1 MNSSK
6 AVTDAAVFTL
16 SSNDGGGLAEVHFA
30 LPVDT
35 RKDIVI
41 LSSRP
46 TAKLLK
52 NKGIRAISDAGRL
65 RKAVE
70 FLHAYPSIFK
80 VAMTEFFE
88 AATGVRVVRMASYSG
103 LGAESD
109 FVGVEYSVELDGDS
123 YSLAMVESQD
133 LANAVARVEILRIFR
148 KVEAE
153 LNSNRVTTPRPRF

>member
-1 MNSSK
+1 M
-6 AVTDAAVFTL
+6 
-16 SSNDGGGLAEVHFA
+16 LAEIHFA
-30 LPVDT
+30 LPVESK
-35 RKDIVI
+35 KDIVI
-41 LSSRP
+41 LPSRP
-46 TAKLLK
+46 TAELLK
-52 NKGIRAISDAGRL
+52 NEGIRAISDVGRL

-70 FLHAYPSIFK
+70 FLHASRSLFK
-80 VAMTEFFE
+80 VATTEFFE

-109 FVGVEYSVELDGDS
+109 FVGVEYSVEVDGDS

-133 LANAVARVEILRIFR
+133 LANAVARVETVRIFR